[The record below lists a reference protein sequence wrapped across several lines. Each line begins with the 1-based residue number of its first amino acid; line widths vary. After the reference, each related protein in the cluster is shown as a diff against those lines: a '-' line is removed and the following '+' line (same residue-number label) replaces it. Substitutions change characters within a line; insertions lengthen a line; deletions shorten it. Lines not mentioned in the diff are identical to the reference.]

1 MSLAANQSRHE
12 LKGGARLL
20 TATLP
25 DRASAALVMMFA
37 VGSRFEDDRI
47 GGVSH
52 FIEQLFFK
60 GTSRRPSAEEIAEA
74 IEGVGGVMNASTD
87 KEVTA
92 YWTRVPSDR
101 MELAV
106 DVLFDIISDSRL
118 APDDVER
125 ERMVILEELKMY
137 LDQPQDYV
145 HSLFEA
151 IMWPGH
157 PLGRDIIG
165 TVESISSTSRDDLI
179 AYVKD
184 HYRLP
189 NLVMGVAG
197 AVDPSRVVEV
207 IQARLTLP
215 DAVNGAAYQEAPGPL
230 SKPAVLLHRKK
241 TEQAHM
247 CLGTRA
253 ISYLD
258 PDRYALDLLNT
269 ILGEGMSSRLFL
281 EIREKRGLAYAVH
294 SYSSKHVDG
303 GYFATYMGVD
313 PNKAEEALEAAQ
325 EELRRIAGELVP
337 AEELTK
343 AKEFT
348 KGRLR
353 LGLESTNSLASW
365 LCQQELLMGR
375 IKTVE
380 EVVSLV
386 EAIDAEDLRR
396 VAHEVLD
403 QPLQLA
409 LIGPFKSDA
418 PFRAAVGACL
428 RHRPWRH
435 LPPREGEDCVSR
447 PNVDLRT
454 DRADV

>member
-1 MSLAANQSRHE
+1 MSLAPNQSRHE

-52 FIEQLFFK
+52 FIEHLFFK
-60 GTSRRPSAEEIAEA
+60 GTSRRPSAKEIAEA

-87 KEVTA
+87 KELTA

-106 DVLFDIISDSRL
+106 DVLFDIISDSQL
-118 APDDVER
+118 APEDVER

-179 AYVKD
+179 GYVKD

-197 AVDPSRVVEV
+197 AVDPNQVIEV
-207 IQARLTLP
+207 IQSRLTLP
-215 DAVNGAAYQEAPGPL
+215 EAVNGAGYQAAPGPL
-230 SKPAVLLHRKK
+230 SKPTVLLHRKK

-247 CLGTRA
+247 CVGTRA

-269 ILGEGMSSRLFL
+269 VLGEGMSSRLFL
-281 EIREKRGLAYAVH
+281 EIREKRGLAYDVH
-294 SYSSKHVDG
+294 SYTSKHKDG
-303 GYFATYMGVD
+303 GYFAVYVGVD
-313 PNKAEEALEAAQ
+313 PNKAEEALQAVLGELRKAADELIPE
-325 EELRRIAGELVP
+325 EELV
-337 AEELTK
+337 K

-353 LGLESTNSLASW
+353 LGLEGTNSLATW
-365 LCQQELLMGR
+365 LCQQELLTGR
-375 IKTVE
+375 VRTVE
-380 EVVSLV
+380 EVIGLFS
-386 EAIDAEDLRR
+386 AITREDVQR
-396 VAHEVLD
+396 VAQRVLR
-403 QPLQLA
+403 QPIQLA
-409 LIGPFKSDA
+409 LIGPFSSERV
-418 PFRAAVGACL
+418 FRAAIEA
-428 RHRPWRH
+428 
-435 LPPREGEDCVSR
+435 
-447 PNVDLRT
+447 
-454 DRADV
+454 